1 MENETSKA
9 SFLGVGLVMLVAVVV
24 IGLAVFAIAR
34 GILNSSQT
42 KFVNTMDG
50 AENAGL
56 KDYDGTTVSGVK
68 LRGALEEYEGE
79 SMMILVHTKN
89 VQKILEGGS
98 GTLNASTAKTNKKNL
113 KVKEHYGDANNTKL
127 QIIVPSLSS
136 TSTGTKAYCVY
147 NAQAWTTSATD
158 LGAAANAP
166 ADPSFTA
173 LDAGY
178 IEYNGEFATDSDG
191 YPIFN
196 PLKTNWKQSGCSE
209 FISNS
214 AKFACKLVKDE
225 AGVCVGI
232 MFTEIY

>member
-79 SMMILVHTKN
+79 SMMMLVHTKN
-89 VQKILEGGS
+89 VQKILEGSGS
-98 GTLNASTAKTNKKNL
+98 TINPANKANL
-113 KVKEHYGDANNTKL
+113 KVKEHYKNTNNDGL
-127 QIIVPSLSS
+127 QILAISS
-136 TSTGTKAYCVY
+136 RAYCVY
-147 NAQAWTTSATD
+147 NAQAWTKTATT
-158 LGAAANAP
+158 LGAAADAP
-166 ADPSFTA
+166 KDPTFTP

-178 IEYNGEFATDSDG
+178 IEYNGEFATDADG